1 MMTRYAPQI
10 QKNWLL
16 RFTSTGEIVR
26 RFVFLISVLL
36 MLALGTICF
45 FEATNWIDKPFAGFL
60 MNRKL
65 TVLSLGMP
73 DWAGTQAGLQSAD
86 RIMKIGNQ
94 EITRVSELEAMVKNS
109 KVGDLLDYTV
119 ARGGEIITFSV
130 PVTRFT
136 LTDFLGTFGSTFLQ
150 GIIFFALGVIVFLL
164 KPESAVSVLFFFATM
179 LLGASNFVDFSV
191 SSRASPFS
199 YLVIISDN
207 TLSALAL
214 HFSALF
220 PFRHELF
227 DRRPWLL
234 ITPYIISALIIVP
247 LLLLYPGPV
256 FYQVYGP
263 LSYTYVYVA
272 VACFLGTCIYTYFR
286 SISSLARQRARVI
299 FWGALLAF
307 PLPMLVAILANTGS
321 IDIPVFTNLTA
332 LPAIFF
338 PIAIAYSITRHNLF
352 DVDIYIKRTVGYGLM
367 TVLLGTTYFGIQLL
381 LEGILLSDNARQLSP
396 VIFALLVV
404 IFFNP
409 VNRRIQG
416 VIDRLFFRKKFDYKE
431 AVNSI
436 SDALSSVLNLKEI
449 VGKINDAIRKEMFI
463 DNAGV
468 IVLAQHHKHLG
479 YLALDQRQGEAM
491 ETQLDIEEDDSLINL
506 VIQRRKMITRYD
518 IAENPIYTDS
528 REECLERFT
537 DLGATMLMPMIYQDQ
552 VKAIIAIGRKKSG
565 QFFSKDDVELLSTLA
580 GHGAISIENA
590 RLAEQM
596 THEESVRTNLSR
608 YLSPQ
613 IVEGIVNSDVEVN
626 LGGDRKVVT
635 ILFSDIRDFTS
646 ITENQ
651 PPDKLVRMLNE
662 YFTAMAECI
671 FVHQGSLD
679 KYIGDAIVAVFGSL
693 IPLDNPENHAAQAS
707 IEMMR
712 RLQKLNK
719 VWAERGD
726 FPMHMGIG
734 ICTGEVFLGNV
745 GSNERM
751 EFTVIGDTV
760 NMASRLSGVAKGG
773 QIVITESVKSH
784 LGSSFNVHELPPV
797 EVKGKQGQHVVY
809 EVIYC

>member
-1 MMTRYAPQI
+1 MTTRYAPQI

-26 RFVFLISVLL
+26 RLVFLISVLL
-36 MLALGTICF
+36 MLALGSICF
-45 FEATNWIDKPFAGFL
+45 IEAANWIDKPFAGFL

-86 RIMKIGNQ
+86 RIIKIGDQ
-94 EITRVSELEAMVKNS
+94 VITQVSDLETMVKNS
-109 KVGDLLDYTV
+109 EIGDLLDYTV
-119 ARGGEIITFSV
+119 DRGGVTMTV
-130 PVTRFT
+130 PVPVSRFT

-150 GIIFFALGVIVFLL
+150 GVIFFVIGVIVFLL
-164 KPESAVSVLFFFATM
+164 KPDSAVSVLFFFATM
-179 LLGASNFVDFSV
+179 LLAASNFVDFSV

-227 DRRPWLL
+227 DHRPWLFL
-234 ITPYIISALIIVP
+234 IPYLLSALIIVP
-247 LLLLYPGPV
+247 LLLLYPGPA
-256 FYQVYGP
+256 FYQAYGP
-263 LSYTYVYVA
+263 LSYSYVYFA
-272 VACFLGTCIYTYFR
+272 VACFLGTSIYTYFR
-286 SISSLARQRARVI
+286 SVSSLARQRARVI

-321 IDIPVFTNLTA
+321 IDIPIFTNLTA
-332 LPAIFF
+332 LPAIIF
-338 PIAIAYSITRHNLF
+338 PVAIAYSITRHNLF

-367 TVLLGTTYFGIQLL
+367 TVLLGATYFGIQLL
-381 LEGILLSDNARQLSP
+381 LEGLLLSDSAQKLSP

-409 VNRRIQG
+409 VNRRIQIA
-416 VIDRLFFRKKFDYKE
+416 IDRLFFRKKFDYKE

-468 IVLAQHHKHLG
+468 IVLSQHGNHHG
-479 YLALDQRQGEAM
+479 YFSHDQRQDEAI
-491 ETQLDIEEDDSLINL
+491 ETQSEIAEADSLVNL
-506 VIQRRKMITRYD
+506 VIQRREMITRYD
-518 IAENPIYTDS
+518 ISENPVYRDC
-528 REECLERFT
+528 RKECLEHFT
-537 DLGATMLMPMIYQDQ
+537 KLGATILMPMIYQGQ

-565 QFFSKDDVELLSTLA
+565 QFFSKDDVELLSALA
-580 GHGAISIENA
+580 SHGAISIENA

-613 IVEGIVNSDVEVN
+613 IVEGIVNSNVEVN

-707 IEMMR
+707 IEMMH
-712 RLQKLNK
+712 RLQKLNEI
-719 VWAERGD
+719 WSERGD
-726 FPMHMGIG
+726 FSMQMGIG

-784 LGSSFNVHELPPV
+784 LGSSFNIQELPPV
-797 EVKGKQGQHVVY
+797 VVKGKQGQHVVY
-809 EVIYC
+809 EVVYC